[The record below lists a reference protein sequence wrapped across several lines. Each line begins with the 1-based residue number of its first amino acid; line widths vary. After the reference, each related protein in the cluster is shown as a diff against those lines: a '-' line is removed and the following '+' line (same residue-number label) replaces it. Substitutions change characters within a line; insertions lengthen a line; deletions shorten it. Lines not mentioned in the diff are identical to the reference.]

1 MESYE
6 VTFKPSV
13 EKDLR
18 RLPVG
23 VVARVMKRVDA
34 LGAAPLG
41 RGAIK
46 LSGGKHLYRVR
57 VGDYRI
63 VYGVDSAG
71 KQVLVHYVRHRRDV
85 YRAV

>member
-6 VTFKPSV
+6 VSFKPSV

-18 RLPVG
+18 RLPGG
-23 VVARVMKRVDA
+23 VVARVMKRMGG
-34 LGAAPLG
+34 LGDAPLG
-41 RGAIK
+41 RGAVK

-63 VYGVDSAG
+63 VYGVDSPG
-71 KQVLVHYVRHRRDV
+71 RRVVVHYVRHRRDV
-85 YRAV
+85 YRAL